1 MNFSIL
7 INVDF
12 KISRS
17 SFLLGNSIYTRHA
30 ESPSKSLTKNIETAL
45 SIHKEVGGA
54 KNYSVWHR
62 AFSFILVLSYRIE
75 DQVFRS
81 HTEKFSQEFNKRTRR
96 RFF

>member
-30 ESPSKSLTKNIETAL
+30 ESPSKSLTKNIGTAL

-54 KNYSVWHR
+54 KNYSTVYESIFLSR
-62 AFSFILVLSYRIE
+62 VEGRGFQVEGEGSMSRVEGNLFFSKI
-75 DQVFRS
+75 
-81 HTEKFSQEFNKRTRR
+81 
-96 RFF
+96 FFFG